1 VDWLDI
7 VKFFAALFA
16 IMNPVGNMPIFLS
29 VTDGRSPAERAHIA
43 AVAAAAVA
51 VILVVCVLI
60 GSQLLT
66 AFGISVAGLRTAG
79 GLIILSIAYSL
90 LHAKPSGMHHDADSN
105 ADAQQNPG
113 IYPLA
118 MPLLAGPGAIATV
131 IVFAHGAHG
140 GGAYLG
146 LIGVVAVMAA
156 LLFLGM
162 RLAVPASRLLGEAG
176 MNIITRIMGIILAAI
191 AVEMMF
197 AGARV
202 LLRS

>member
-1 VDWLDI
+1 MDWTEL
-7 VKFFAALFA
+7 VKVFAALFA
-16 IMNPVGNMPIFLS
+16 IMNPIGNMPIFLS
-29 VTDGRSPAERAHIA
+29 VTDGRLPAERSRIA
-43 AVAAAAVA
+43 LVAAVA
-51 VILVVCVLI
+51 VAIILTVCVLFGKEI
-60 GSQLLT
+60 LA

-90 LHAKPSGMHHDADSN
+90 LHAQPSGMHHDTSAG
-105 ADAQQNPG
+105 AETQENPA

-118 MPLLAGPGAIATV
+118 LPLLAGPGAIATV

-140 GGAYLG
+140 GAAYAG
-146 LIGVVAVMAA
+146 LVGVVAVMSA

-162 RLAVPASRLLGEAG
+162 RLAVPASKLLGTAG
-176 MNIITRIMGIILAAI
+176 MNIVTRLMGIILAAI

-197 AGARV
+197 AGARD